1 MMTTARIALKEK
13 NAVIRAMKQANGA
26 TSPRTGPCG
35 ARTRTAAMVAVLA
48 MVAGFMTSSG
58 AFAGAAP
65 ENFADLAEKLLPAV
79 VNIST
84 TQRIEGRVGPELPQ
98 LPPGSPFEEFF
109 KEFFERNQPPQ
120 GRRRATSLGSGF
132 IIDPDGYVVT
142 NNHVIQEADEITV
155 ITHDNRRLEAKLVG
169 RDRKTDLA
177 VLKVEA
183 GGELPSVRFGDSD
196 ATRVG
201 DWIIAIGN
209 PFGLGGTVTA
219 GIISA
224 RGRDINAGPYDDF
237 LQTDASINRG
247 NSGGPMFNMNGEVI
261 GINTAIFSPT
271 GSSVGIGFAIPSATA
286 EPVIDQLL
294 ESGEVRRGWLGVHI
308 QTVTE
313 ELAETLG
320 LDRPR
325 GALVA
330 SVIEGGPAEQAGVK
344 PGDVIVEF
352 ADREVEEMRRLP
364 RIVAETPVGRDVAVV
379 VWRDRG
385 ETRLSVAVGEL
396 KAEETV
402 VASRTESGE
411 TTNKDIGLSLSE
423 VTPALRERFELE
435 EDAKGVVI
443 TDVDASGP
451 AADKNL
457 RPGDVIVEVSQEE
470 VASPRDLAAKVEKA
484 RSAGQK
490 SVLLLVES
498 KRGGLRFVALRIEK
512 G

>member
-1 MMTTARIALKEK
+1 M
-13 NAVIRAMKQANGA
+13 IRAMEQANGA
-26 TSPRTGPCG
+26 PGPRTGPCG
-35 ARTRTAAMVAVLA
+35 ARTRMVAMVAVLA
-48 MVAGFMTSSG
+48 IVAGFMTSSV

-84 TQRIEGRVGPELPQ
+84 TQRIEGRAGPELPQ

-155 ITHDNRRLEAKLVG
+155 ITHDNRRLEATLVG
-169 RDRKTDLA
+169 RDPKTDLA

-247 NSGGPMFNMNGEVI
+247 NSGGPMFNTNGEVI

-294 ESGEVRRGWLGVHI
+294 DSGEVRRGWLGVHI

-330 SVIEGGPAEQAGVK
+330 SVIEGGPAERAGVK
-344 PGDVIVEF
+344 AGDVIVEF

-411 TTNKDIGLSLSE
+411 TANKDIGLSLSE
-423 VTPALRERFELE
+423 LTPALRERFELE

-443 TDVDASGP
+443 TDVDESGP
-451 AADKNL
+451 AADKDL

>member
-1 MMTTARIALKEK
+1 M
-13 NAVIRAMKQANGA
+13 IRAMKQANGA
-26 TSPRTGPCG
+26 PGPRTGPCG
-35 ARTRTAAMVAVLA
+35 ARTRMAAMVAVLA
-48 MVAGFMTSSG
+48 IVAGFMTSSM

-84 TQRIEGRVGPELPQ
+84 TQRIEGRAGPELPQ

-155 ITHDNRRLEAKLVG
+155 ITHDNRRLEATLVG
-169 RDRKTDLA
+169 RDPKTDLA

-247 NSGGPMFNMNGEVI
+247 NSGGPMFNTNGEVI

-294 ESGEVRRGWLGVHI
+294 DSGEVRRGWLGVHI

-320 LDRPR
+320 LGRPR

-344 PGDVIVEF
+344 AGDVIVEF

-411 TTNKDIGLSLSE
+411 TANKDIGLSLSE

-443 TDVDASGP
+443 TDVDESGP
-451 AADKNL
+451 AADKDL